1 MLLHSLHS
9 SKTGRKGNASEYK
22 NFFIDW
28 NAFWEGYGSMT
39 AAGYIQPDEIY
50 IKDMFFRKP
59 GLPILMVQFP
69 DGTKRPYWNT
79 FYQEEH
85 YPQYLGQM
93 DLNIQSPKVL
103 AFYRETLA
111 KIASY
116 GAGIV
121 RLDAFAYAPKA
132 PGRKNFLNEPETWE
146 LLEQIRMYAEPYD
159 LALLPEIHAAYEEHI
174 YQTIAEKGYMT
185 YDSFYRDW

>member
-1 MLLHSLHS
+1 
-9 SKTGRKGNASEYK
+9 
-22 NFFIDW
+22 
-28 NAFWEGYGSMT
+28 
-39 AAGYIQPDEIY
+39 
-50 IKDMFFRKP
+50 
-59 GLPILMVQFP
+59 MVQFP

-93 DLNIQSPKVL
+93 DLDIRSAKVWD
-103 AFYRETLA
+103 FYRETLA

-116 GAGIV
+116 GASIV

-132 PGRKNFLNEPETWE
+132 PGRKNFLNEPETWD

-159 LALLPEIHAAYEEHI
+159 ADAAAGNPCRI
-174 YQTIAEKGYMT
+174 
-185 YDSFYRDW
+185 

>member
-1 MLLHSLHS
+1 
-9 SKTGRKGNASEYK
+9 
-22 NFFIDW
+22 
-28 NAFWEGYGSMT
+28 MT

-103 AFYRETLA
+103 AFLSGNTCQNCVLWSRYCAFGCFCLCA
-111 KIASY
+111 KGS
-116 GAGIV
+116 G
-121 RLDAFAYAPKA
+121 K
-132 PGRKNFLNEPETWE
+132 
-146 LLEQIRMYAEPYD
+146 
-159 LALLPEIHAAYEEHI
+159 
-174 YQTIAEKGYMT
+174 EKF
-185 YDSFYRDW
+185 SE